1 MCLSSGIVYKWL
13 CYVFL
18 IVQAKVQEGENK
30 LLKVSEDRKR
40 EQDSIAWDA
49 SLGVMIV
56 KIYNQDARRRDD

>member
-1 MCLSSGIVYKWL
+1 M
-13 CYVFL
+13 
-18 IVQAKVQEGENK
+18 QEGENK

-56 KIYNQDARRRDD
+56 TIYSQDARRRDD